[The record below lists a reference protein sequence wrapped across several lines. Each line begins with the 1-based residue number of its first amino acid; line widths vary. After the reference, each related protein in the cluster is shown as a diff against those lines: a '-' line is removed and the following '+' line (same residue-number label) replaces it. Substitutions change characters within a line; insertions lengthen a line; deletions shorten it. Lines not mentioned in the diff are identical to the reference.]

1 MAENQYVEEI
11 QDTLGNVYTVRD
23 KTTQQ
28 MFQHWLDTYANGSG
42 GDDTVVFMIYGISAN
57 VADTSRPAVINGI
70 EYTESTYFSRC
81 LNSVYGVF
89 ALVPK
94 NKPFTYT
101 IGGNGNSWSN
111 GTGTL
116 TLSENYALQ
125 GIAKSVE
132 KT

>member
-11 QDTLGNVYTVRD
+11 QDTEGNVYTVRD

-42 GDDTVVFMIYGISAN
+42 GDDTVVFMIYGVSVD
-57 VADTSRPAVINGI
+57 VADTSVPAVINGV
-70 EYTESTYFSRC
+70 EYTESTYFSYGS
-81 LNSVYGVF
+81 NVHGVF

-125 GIAKSVE
+125 GITKGVPE